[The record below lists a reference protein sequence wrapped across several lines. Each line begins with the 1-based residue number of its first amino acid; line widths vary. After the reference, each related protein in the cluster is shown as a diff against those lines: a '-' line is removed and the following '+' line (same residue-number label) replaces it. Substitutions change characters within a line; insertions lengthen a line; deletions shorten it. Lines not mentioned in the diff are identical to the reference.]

1 MCDVFAANEAD
12 ARSIYVG
19 NVSRVFVNA
28 AFHCRSS
35 LAQVD
40 YTTESAELEK
50 LFRSDSVAPHCVLI
64 ATHNYTH
71 APRATRLLPPLHCNP
86 LPIAVHA
93 APSLAS
99 PSPSTT

>member
-1 MCDVFAANEAD
+1 MYVCVTFVFAANEAD

-19 NVSRVFVNA
+19 NVSIVFGNA

-50 LFRSDSVAPHCVLI
+50 LFRSDRVSLYYLRVAY
-64 ATHNYTH
+64 HN
-71 APRATRLLPPLHCNP
+71 
-86 LPIAVHA
+86 
-93 APSLAS
+93 
-99 PSPSTT
+99 

>member
-1 MCDVFAANEAD
+1 MYLCVTFVFAANEAD

-19 NVSRVFVNA
+19 NVSIMCG

-50 LFRSDSVAPHCVLI
+50 LFRSDRVSVYCLRVAY
-64 ATHNYTH
+64 HN
-71 APRATRLLPPLHCNP
+71 
-86 LPIAVHA
+86 
-93 APSLAS
+93 
-99 PSPSTT
+99 